1 MAIQDF
7 VSMRLVG
14 IAFATIGFVTAGG
27 AIAQSGPAV
36 GKPAPSISLESW
48 LNVGKDESPSLESL
62 KGQTIL
68 LEFWGTW
75 CHPCVLAMP
84 MVQKLHDRY
93 KDRGL
98 RVLAIS
104 YEADDVMQ
112 PFLAKN
118 AYTMTVGSDPTKK
131 VVNAYAIKG
140 WPTSI
145 LIDKEGKIAHIG
157 DPYGIEAA
165 IEKALGLEASPKS
178 LLTDAIGALAA
189 KDKKRVRE
197 TLERLIDKEPEA
209 FDLKA
214 WSTEA
219 GGAAP
224 AAPAKGD
231 PGEALDRCI
240 ADWNAK
246 EPTAR
251 AAALT
256 ALAAVAPDA
265 FDLSSWAR
273 RHLGAEFPLTDKELK
288 QMLEGKSYDSIV
300 EALINRNPPP
310 SVVAAAAKNKEL
322 RDYCAKKGEEART
335 FAKKGLMIKNW
346 VLVSKQPK
354 DNEAFWAELSVN
366 GVSTSPDDKSVIGV
380 FVGATT
386 VTKANAEGFVR
397 GQFSR
402 AIVMDSLA
410 AGKQPKLAGL
420 TAAVEKDREAQ
431 LKILEDRYPSEKK

>member
-1 MAIQDF
+1 MAARDF
-7 VSMRLVG
+7 VSMRWVG
-14 IAFATIGFVTAGG
+14 IALALLGVAAPGG
-27 AIAQSGPAV
+27 ASAQSGPAV
-36 GKPAPSISLESW
+36 GQPAPPISLESW
-48 LNVGKDESPSLESL
+48 LNVAKDESPSLESL
-62 KGQTIL
+62 KGKTIL

-84 MVQKLHDRY
+84 IIQKLHDRY

-98 RVLAIS
+98 CVLAIS

-112 PFLAKN
+112 PFLTKH

-145 LIDKEGKIAHIG
+145 LIDKEGKIAQIG
-157 DPYGIEAA
+157 NPYSIEAA
-165 IEKALGLEASPKS
+165 IEKALGLEASPAS
-178 LLTDAIGALAA
+178 LLTDAMDALAT

-214 WSTEA
+214 WSSDA
-219 GGAAP
+219 GGAA
-224 AAPAKGD
+224 ATAPVKGD
-231 PGEALDRCI
+231 PGAALDRCV

-246 EPTAR
+246 DPAAR

-265 FDLSSWAR
+265 FDLSSWAKH
-273 RHLGAEFPLTDKELK
+273 HLGAEFPMTDKELK
-288 QMLEGKSYDSIV
+288 KMLESKSYDSLV
-300 EALINRNPPP
+300 DALIVRNPPP
-310 SVVAAAAKNKEL
+310 AVVAAAAKNKDL

-335 FAKKGLMIKNW
+335 FAKKALMIENW
-346 VLVSKQPK
+346 VLAGKQPK
-354 DNEAFWAELSVN
+354 DNEAFWAELSVI
-366 GVSTSPDDKSVIGV
+366 GISMAPDKKSVAGV
-380 FVGATT
+380 IVGAKT
-386 VTKANAEGFVR
+386 VTKANAAGFVR

-410 AGKQPKLAGL
+410 AGKEPKLAGL
-420 TAAVEKDREAQ
+420 AAAVAKERESQ
-431 LKILEDRYPSEKK
+431 LKILENRYPVEKE